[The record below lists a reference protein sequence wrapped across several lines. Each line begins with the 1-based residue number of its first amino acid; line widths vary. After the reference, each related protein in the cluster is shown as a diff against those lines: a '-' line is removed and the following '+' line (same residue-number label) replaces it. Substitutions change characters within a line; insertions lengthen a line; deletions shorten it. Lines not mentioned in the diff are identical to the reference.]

1 MCFQSSRKWIFSNFG
16 FLRTNLGRGLFSIFI
31 GGIWMTTS
39 VIWVFW
45 IGIYVIFIGF
55 MYILTHVG
63 GCCGKDRSADAV
75 EAPGPI
81 LAPSPRN
88 VSG

>member
-1 MCFQSSRKWIFSNFG
+1 
-16 FLRTNLGRGLFSIFI
+16 
-31 GGIWMTTS
+31 MTTS

-45 IGIYVIFIGF
+45 IGIYVIVIGF
-55 MYILTHVG
+55 MYILTHLG
-63 GCCGKDRSADAV
+63 GCCGKDRSADAA

-88 VSG
+88 GSG